1 MSFWAEKLGMA
12 EQVATPPSPPV
23 SRDLYGL
30 YNRPVSPQ
38 QETPAPQQTYTPAVR
53 LKQGSICPGCG
64 SDKYMGSHGSYA
76 IACGECGYH
85 PRFEQS
91 GYGERSLKSQPGE
104 VKAAR
109 QNTNSSTMAA
119 SIAALNAGHGE
130 HI

>member
-1 MSFWAEKLGMA
+1 MSFWAQKLGVTA
-12 EQVATPPSPPV
+12 PSKPAVSPV
-23 SRDLYGL
+23 SRELYPM
-30 YNRPVSPQ
+30 YNGPASPQ
-38 QETPAPQQTYTPAVR
+38 PLPQPPAAYTPSVR

-64 SDKYMGSHGSYA
+64 SDKYIGQHGSYA

-91 GYGERSLKSQPGE
+91 GYGERSLSSQPGE
-104 VKAAR
+104 VQAAR

-119 SIAALNAGHGE
+119 SIQLLNAGGGD